1 MFDIPDTSAYLS
13 KVRVA
18 RTTLRKINEDK
29 ELLWTGFQLKNQ
41 THFRNARNQF
51 IQGRFILV
59 AHSDFTTL
67 NLTKNCIVA
76 QKASFTV
83 SMIEFP
89 GAVIRIESQ
98 RTL

>member
-41 THFRNARNQF
+41 THFGNARNQF

-59 AHSDFTTL
+59 AHSDVTTL
-67 NLTKNCIVA
+67 NLTV
-76 QKASFTV
+76 ASF
-83 SMIEFP
+83 F
-89 GAVIRIESQ
+89 GF
-98 RTL
+98 